1 MVVRDRL
8 LAALT
13 LAVTESKSPGAVAL
27 VGNAHDVFFHE
38 AYGLRQ
44 REPEVIPA
52 TPDTLYDLASLT
64 KVVATTTAAMLLV
77 QRGALDLDEPV
88 TNHVP
93 IPAFRTLTP
102 RHLLTHT
109 SGLHPG
115 RPYYKTATSVDEML
129 QRYAADGLHSPP
141 GTQRRYSDAG
151 FMLLGRTVEMAAR
164 DSLDAF
170 CKREIFEPFG
180 MTETG
185 FNPPPELAARAAAT
199 ERCAWRG
206 FVVQGK
212 VHDENAYA
220 VGGVS
225 GHAGLFSTALD
236 LHKFCVGLLEGTVL
250 NEKSLLAMIHPDEV
264 PFYPWQGLGW
274 QLDPWAE
281 SVNGFV
287 PVRWALGHTGWTGTS
302 MWLDVGSGTHAILL
316 GNTCHPSRANRQNR
330 TFRQNFYIG
339 VAETYY
345 PEQTNT
351 HTGLDRLMYEDFD
364 LLRGKR
370 IAVLTHH
377 AAVDSQGRH
386 ILDILRLD
394 RSITID
400 TVFSPEHGLQGQA
413 EAGES
418 VRGQSGAYPIV
429 SLYGEQRKPDRA
441 ILKRVQ
447 ALVVDLQDIGSRY
460 YTYMATMKDCL
471 EACGETG
478 TQVIVLDRP
487 NPIGGVVLEGPIAQ
501 RTGSPVCCA
510 SIPVRH
516 GMTMGEL
523 AIYFVQNELRGRKPE
538 VLVSTLG
545 AWPRRYYFEQCSLPW
560 VPPSP
565 NIPTPAAA
573 LAYVGTCL
581 FEGTN
586 LNEGRGTE
594 MPFEVI
600 GAPWLNAE
608 DVIASVEPAAR
619 LGCYLQAAPYQPRSI
634 PGKATSPRYLNET
647 CQGVFLHVTDREQFR
662 PFHLAISLIAAIRQR
677 HASEFQFGSSF
688 DTLAGGPALREAL
701 ERGVAPSDLIESWR
715 PALQAFDAK
724 RPKRYL

>member
-1 MVVRDRL
+1 MDVRDRL
-8 LAALT
+8 LTALT
-13 LAVTESKSPGAVAL
+13 RAVDESSSPGAVAL
-27 VGNAHDVFFHE
+27 VGDAQEVFFHE

-77 QRGALDLDEPV
+77 QQGVLDLDGSV
-88 TNHVP
+88 AQYVP
-93 IPAFRTLTP
+93 IPEFRALTP

-115 RPYYKTATSVDEML
+115 RPYYKTATSIDDML
-129 QRYAADGLHSPP
+129 QRYAADGLQSTP
-141 GTQRRYSDAG
+141 GTRRRYSDAG
-151 FMLLGRTVEMAAR
+151 FMLLGRTVELAAR

-170 CKREIFEPFG
+170 CKRAIFEPFG
-180 MTETG
+180 MHETG

-199 ERCAWRG
+199 ERCAWRE

-225 GHAGLFSTALD
+225 GHAGLFSTATD
-236 LHKFCVGLLEGTVL
+236 LHKFCVGLLDGKVL
-250 NEKSLLAMIHPDEV
+250 DEDTLLTMLHPDEV

-274 QLDPWAE
+274 QLDPWEE

-330 TFRQNFYIG
+330 TLRQNFYTG
-339 VAETYY
+339 VAETFY
-345 PEQTNT
+345 PESSNT
-351 HTGLDRLMYEDFD
+351 HTGLDRLLYEDFD

-386 ILDILRLD
+386 LLDVLRLD
-394 RSITID
+394 PSIAVD

-418 VRGQSGAYPIV
+418 VSGQSGAIPIV
-429 SLYGEQRKPDRA
+429 SLYGEQRKPDRE
-441 ILKRVQ
+441 ILRRVK
-447 ALVVDLQDIGSRY
+447 AFVIDMQDVGSRY

-471 EACGETG
+471 EACGEAG

-487 NPIGGVVLEGPIAQ
+487 NPVGGVVLEGPIAQ
-501 RTGSPVCCA
+501 VTGSPVCCA
-510 SIPVRH
+510 QIPVRH

-523 AIYFVQNELRGRKPE
+523 AIYFVQNEIRGRKPE

-545 AWPRRYYFEQCSLPW
+545 GWPRRFYFEQCSLPW

-565 NIPTPAAA
+565 NIPTPASA

-594 MPFEVI
+594 TPFEVI

-619 LGCYLQAAPYQPRSI
+619 LGCYLQAAPYRPRSI
-634 PGKATSPRYLNET
+634 PGKASSPRHMDET
-647 CQGVFLHVTDREQFR
+647 CQGVFIHVTNRDQFR
-662 PFHLAISLIAAIRQR
+662 PFYLGIALIDAIRRR
-677 HASEFQFGSSF
+677 HRDVFEFGPSF
-688 DTLAGGPALREAL
+688 DVLAGGPALREAL
-701 ERGVAPSDLIESWR
+701 ERDVAPGDLIEAWR
-715 PALQAFDAK
+715 PALAAFDAK